1 MRQWLHDNKTTRVI
15 SMKHYGII
23 YDTEFGAADFGGEYS
38 HYQTFIAAA
47 NKEARAMGLIEDG
60 ESVLDCD
67 NEITV
72 DGEVI

>member
-1 MRQWLHDNKTTRVI
+1 
-15 SMKHYGII
+15 MKFYGII
-23 YDTEFGAADFGGEYS
+23 YDTEFGPADFGGEFE

-47 NKEARAMGLIEDG
+47 NKEAREMGLLEDG

-72 DGEVI
+72 DGEEI